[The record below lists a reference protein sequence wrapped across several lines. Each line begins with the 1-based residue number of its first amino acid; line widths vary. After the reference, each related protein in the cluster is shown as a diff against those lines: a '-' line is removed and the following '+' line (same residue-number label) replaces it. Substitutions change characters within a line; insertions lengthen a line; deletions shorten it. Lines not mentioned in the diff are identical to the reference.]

1 MDATVAPDVVETH
14 EMARLNSKHGNIW
27 ISVAS
32 SLAVLAVVVLLTKKV
47 QQERDFRWGIHLRY
61 WAVAIVTIAF
71 LPFEIAKYVFS
82 EKTVAL
88 VGFVFPIYESV
99 LAVCTPDEEDDTDW
113 LRYWTLGGMFFV
125 FTEWVDNAV
134 DNDVADVYWY
144 KFTCFVYFW
153 LYFPRTSGAVII
165 DERFT
170 QKYLATRFKPLASS
184 MSKMLDAI
192 VQSFVNAIHLYIIW
206 IFFMFL
212 PQGMKRIAAV
222 GVGTVYPFV
231 SSVVAIST
239 EEFEDDA
246 FWLTYWSCY
255 GILFISMDFLE
266 TWLGWIPGFYTVIIL
281 AEVYL
286 MLPMFGGAEKI
297 FRKILVPLF
306 GLRELLMV
314 RDAFLVKKNLL
325 RDLPP
330 ERAHLVRQTIADFF
344 TEEAQ
349 DKNKETDM
357 LAALGFLKT
366 RKNGKSKKD
375 EEKKEA
381 SETTNLV

>member
-1 MDATVAPDVVETH
+1 MSATVAPGAETH
-14 EMARLNSKHGNIW
+14 EMERLNSKHGNIW
-27 ISVAS
+27 ISIAS
-32 SLAVLAVVVLLTKKV
+32 SLAVLAVVALLTKKLP
-47 QQERDFRWGIHLRY
+47 QERDFRWGIHLRY
-61 WAVAIVTIAF
+61 WIVAILTIVF
-71 LPFEIAKYVFS
+71 LPFEISKYVFS
-82 EKTVAL
+82 ELTVSL
-88 VGFVFPIYESV
+88 IGFVFPIYESV

-134 DNDVADVYWY
+134 DNDEFDVMWY
-144 KFTCFVYFW
+144 KITTFIYFW

-165 DERFT
+165 DERLT
-170 QKYLATRFKPLASS
+170 QKYLAPSLAPMANS

-192 VQSFVNAIHLYIIW
+192 VKSFVNAVHLYIIW

-212 PQGMKRIAAV
+212 PRGLKRMAAV
-222 GVGTVYPFV
+222 AVGTIYPFAG
-231 SSVVAIST
+231 SVTAIST

-255 GILFISMDFLE
+255 GILFIAMDFLE
-266 TWLGWIPGFYTVIIL
+266 KWLGWIPGFYTVIIL
-281 AEVYL
+281 SEVYL

-297 FRKILVPLF
+297 FRKILVPVF
-306 GLRELLMV
+306 GLTELLMV

-330 ERAHLVRQTIADFF
+330 ERAHLVRKTIADFF

-349 DKNKETDM
+349 DKNKESDM
-357 LAALGFLKT
+357 LAALGFVKP
-366 RKNGKSKKD
+366 KSAKKKD
-375 EEKKEA
+375 DDKEA